1 MNVFV
6 LAGTPSHT
14 SRGLASEVFGIF
26 CDRSALWQAPTMFLF
41 AAANHVYTHTHMC
54 TQAHTHP
61 LHSISISFVEL
72 NQSHLSRQISVSFVV
87 THVSFVET
95 ISISFV
101 EIFRSL
107 KDEIE

>member
-1 MNVFV
+1 MNFER
-6 LAGTPSHT
+6 T
-14 SRGLASEVFGIF
+14 
-26 CDRSALWQAPTMFLF
+26 LF
-41 AAANHVYTHTHMC
+41 EQTTYPD
-54 TQAHTHP
+54 P